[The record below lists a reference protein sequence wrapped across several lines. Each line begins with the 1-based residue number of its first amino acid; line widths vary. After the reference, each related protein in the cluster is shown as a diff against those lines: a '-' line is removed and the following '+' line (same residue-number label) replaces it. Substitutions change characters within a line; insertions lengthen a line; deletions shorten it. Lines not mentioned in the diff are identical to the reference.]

1 MYASNG
7 TSIKIKKC
15 VLMTF
20 HASFACLF
28 EHIMHGLVY
37 ICVYLIT
44 FFVFI
49 MIWLLITVTSVE
61 CVKAVGKNKTK

>member
-7 TSIKIKKC
+7 TSIKINNW

-20 HASFACLF
+20 HASFACLL

-37 ICVYLIT
+37 IRVYLIIV
-44 FFVFI
+44 FVFI
-49 MIWLLITVTSVE
+49 MICLLITVTFVE